1 MKEIDFSG
9 CPIMSS
15 LSRERAEKL
24 FGEIDFKI
32 NTYKKGDLV
41 ARQGSPCKHLY
52 LLLSGSVKTEMIAEN
67 GSVMTIENISAV
79 RPLASAFLFAEN
91 NVFPVDVTATEL
103 CRILTIPK
111 EDVIKM
117 FQKDSDFLESYIKYN
132 SNKTQF
138 LSTRLQTLNIKTI
151 KGKLAFYIFDN
162 LNRNKES
169 NQNGNCFQMDKN
181 QTELAKY
188 FGVSRPALARCI
200 SELEAENIIQ
210 VEHKVLTIKN
220 RTALQNLLG

>member
-15 LSRERAEKL
+15 LSGERIKNL
-24 FGEIDFKI
+24 FEDIEFKI
-32 NTYKKGDLV
+32 NTYKKGDIV
-41 ARQGSPCKHLY
+41 ARQGSPCKY
-52 LLLSGSVKTEMIAEN
+52 LNILLAGSVKTEMVAEN
-67 GSVMTIENISAV
+67 GSVMTIENITAV

-91 NVFPVDVTATEL
+91 NIFPVDVIATDF
-103 CRILTIPK
+103 CRIISIPRD
-111 EDVIKM
+111 EVLKM
-117 FQKDSDFLESYIKYN
+117 FQKDAGFLESYIKYN

-151 KGKLAFYIFDN
+151 KGKLAFYILEGLNKN
-162 LNRNKES
+162 LVLNPGTNK
-169 NQNGNCFQMDKN
+169 FRMDRN

-200 SELEAENIIQ
+200 SEMEDENIILI
-210 VEHKVLTIKN
+210 EHKEVKVIN
-220 RTALQNLLG
+220 RAALQNLLG